1 MKNIKKHYLA
11 NNKLNLRYIIY
22 IYIYQYNLHN
32 IKVLY

>member
-22 IYIYQYNLHN
+22 IYQYNLHN